1 VNTILT
7 TIKKELISYFFS
19 PVAYVIAVLYY
30 FWRGLEIS
38 RIVSVAVFDFWD
50 QNDFTTSY
58 VFTNSTNWM
67 ILLVP
72 PILTMRCFAEEKR
85 TGSLEVL
92 MCAPVRD
99 VEVVL
104 GKWLAGLLFFAVL
117 WLPTLPLL
125 WILTTGHYLGGALPF
140 GPVLSGYLGLFLLGS
155 MLLAVGLFTSSFTDN
170 QLLASLCAIIF
181 NYALL
186 QLPFLWE
193 PAADSHYLVRLL
205 YEQTNVFNHL
215 SNWFGRGLVDSSQVM
230 FYLGGTLF
238 FLFLTVQSLGSRKW
252 R

>member
-1 VNTILT
+1 MNTILT

-38 RIVSVAVFDFWD
+38 RIITVAVHDFWD
-50 QNDFTTSY
+50 KDHLTAQY
-58 VFTNSTNWM
+58 MFTNSTTWM

-85 TGSLEVL
+85 TGSLEIL

-125 WILTTGHYLGGALPF
+125 WILTTGHYLGQELSF
-140 GPVLSGYLGLFLLGS
+140 GPVLAGYLGLFLLGS
-155 MLLAVGLFTSSFTDN
+155 MLMAVGLFTSSFTDN

-186 QLPFLWE
+186 QLPFLWQ
-193 PAADSHYLVRLL
+193 PGDDSHYLVRLL
-205 YEQTNVFNHL
+205 YEQTNVYGHL
-215 SNWFGRGLVDSSQVM
+215 SHWFGRGLVDSSQVM

-238 FLFLTVQSLGSRKW
+238 FLFLTVMSLGSRKW

>member
-7 TIKKELISYFFS
+7 TIKKELVSYFFS

-30 FWRGLEIS
+30 FWRGLE
-38 RIVSVAVFDFWD
+38 VSQIIARAAHEFWD
-50 QNDFTTSY
+50 KDDLTSQY
-58 VFTNSTNWM
+58 MFTNSSNWM

-85 TGSLEVL
+85 SGSLEVL
-92 MCAPVRD
+92 MSAPVRD
-99 VEVVL
+99 FEIVL
-104 GKWLAGLLFFAVL
+104 GKWLAALLFFAIL

-125 WILTTGHYLGGALPF
+125 WILTTGNYLAQDLAF

-181 NYALL
+181 NYALI
-186 QLPFLWE
+186 QLPFLWQVG
-193 PAADSHYLVRLL
+193 PDSSYFMRMLH
-205 YEQTNVFNHL
+205 EQINVIGHL
-215 SNWFGRGLVDSSQVM
+215 GNWFGRGLIDSSQVM

-238 FLFLTVQSLGSRKW
+238 FLFLTVMTLGSRKW